1 MSQEDYTPAVET
13 ARAYYNSED
22 ADTFYF
28 TIWGGEDLHIGMYES
43 ADEPIFDASV
53 RTVHRMADKVDQTI
67 GAGTRVCDI
76 GGGYGGTARHLVKRF
91 DCHVDVLN
99 LSEVENERDRQMNKE
114 QGLDHKIDVYDGSFD
129 STPFEAESFDLVW
142 CQDSIL
148 HADDR
153 AAVLK
158 EVDRILK
165 PGGEF
170 IFTDPMQTDNAP
182 EGVLDPILA
191 RIHLP
196 SLGSVSFYQDTARKL
211 GWEDL
216 GFEDHT
222 DQLPRHYG
230 RVLEELERR
239 EGELKGKVSEEYIAN
254 MKKGLRHWVD
264 GGNSGYLQW
273 GILHFRKPQS

>member
-1 MSQEDYTPAVET
+1 MSEEYSEAVET
-13 ARAYYNSED
+13 AREYYNSED

-28 TIWGGEDLHIGMYES
+28 TIWGGEDLHIGMYQSEDES
-43 ADEPIFDASV
+43 IFDASV
-53 RTVHRMADKVDQTI
+53 RTVHHMADQVRQTI
-67 GAGTRVCDI
+67 NASTRVCDI
-76 GGGYGGTARHLVKRF
+76 GAGYGGTARHLVKRF
-91 DCHVDVLN
+91 GCHVDALN

-114 QGLDHKIDVYDGSFD
+114 QGLDHLIDVYDGSFD
-129 STPFEAESFDLVW
+129 DTPFADNSFGLVW

-153 AAVLK
+153 EVVLK

-170 IFTDPMQTDNAP
+170 IFTDPMQTDDVP

-196 SLGSVSFYQDTARKL
+196 SLGSVRFYREVAAKL

-216 GFEDHT
+216 GFDDHT
-222 DQLPRHYG
+222 PQLPRHYG
-230 RVLEELERR
+230 RVLEELQRR
-239 EGELKGKVSEEYIAN
+239 ENELRGKVSDEYIEN

-264 GGNSGYLQW
+264 GGNSGYLAW
-273 GILHFRKPQS
+273 GILHFRKPEQ

>member
-1 MSQEDYTPAVET
+1 MSKAYSDAVET
-13 ARAYYNSED
+13 AREYYNSED

-28 TIWGGEDLHIGMYES
+28 TIWGGEDLHIGMYQSE
-43 ADEPIFDASV
+43 DEPIFDASV
-53 RTVHRMADKVDQTI
+53 RTVHRMADKVQLTI
-67 GAGTRVCDI
+67 GEGTRVCDV

-91 DCHVDVLN
+91 GCHVDVLN

-114 QGLDHKIDVYDGSFD
+114 QGLDHLIDVFDGSFD
-129 STPFEAESFDLVW
+129 GTPFDSESFDLVW

-153 AAVLK
+153 EKVLK

-170 IFTDPMQTDNAP
+170 IFTDPMQTDDCP

-196 SLGSVSFYQDTARKL
+196 SLGSPGFYKATGAKL

-222 DQLPRHYG
+222 PQLPRHYG

-239 EGELKGKVSEEYIAN
+239 EGELAGKVSTEYIEN
-254 MKKGLRHWVD
+254 MKTGLRHWVD
-264 GGNSGYLQW
+264 GGNSGYLTW
-273 GILHFRKPQS
+273 GILHFRKPAK

>member
-1 MSQEDYTPAVET
+1 MSQDYSEAVET

-43 ADEPIFDASV
+43 EDESIYDASV
-53 RTVHRMADKVDQTI
+53 RTVHTMADKVASPITEDTYI
-67 GAGTRVCDI
+67 CDI
-76 GGGYGGTARHLVKRF
+76 GGGYGGTARHLVRRYN
-91 DCHVDVLN
+91 CGVDVIN
-99 LSEVENERDRQMNKE
+99 LSEVENQRDRQMNKE
-114 QGLDHKIDVYDGSFD
+114 QGLDHKIHVYDGSFD
-129 STPFEAESFDLVW
+129 KMPFSDETYDLVW

-153 AAVLK
+153 AAVLR

-170 IFTDPMQTDNAP
+170 IFTDPMQTDDCP

-196 SLGSVSFYQDTARKL
+196 SLGSPGFYRETAQEL

-216 GFEDHT
+216 GFADYTPH
-222 DQLPRHYG
+222 LPLHYG
-230 RVLEELERR
+230 RVLEELQGR
-239 EGELKGKVSEEYIAN
+239 EEELRGKVSDEYIEN
-254 MKKGLRHWVD
+254 MKTGLRHWVD
-264 GGNSGYLQW
+264 GGNSGYLTW
-273 GILHFRKPQS
+273 GILHFRKPQK

>member
-1 MSQEDYTPAVET
+1 MSQDYSEAVET

-43 ADEPIFDASV
+43 ADESIYDASV
-53 RTVHRMADKVDQTI
+53 RTVHTMADKVASPITEDTK
-67 GAGTRVCDI
+67 VCDI
-76 GGGYGGTARHLVKRF
+76 GGGYGGTARHLVRRF
-91 DCHVDVLN
+91 NCQVDVIN
-99 LSEVENERDRQMNKE
+99 LSEVENQRDRQMNQE

-129 STPFEAESFDLVW
+129 STPFEAESYDLVW

-153 AAVLK
+153 EAVLK

-170 IFTDPMQTDNAP
+170 IFTDPMQTDNCP

-196 SLGSVSFYQDTARKL
+196 SLGSPGFYKETAQKL

-216 GFEDHT
+216 GYT
-222 DQLPRHYG
+222 DTTPHLPRHYG
-230 RVLEELERR
+230 RVLEELESR
-239 EGELKGKVSEEYIAN
+239 EEELRGKVSDEYIEN
-254 MKKGLRHWVD
+254 MKKGLRHWVE
-264 GGNSGYLQW
+264 GGNSGYLTW
-273 GILHFRKPQS
+273 GILHFRKPQK

>member
-1 MSQEDYTPAVET
+1 MSDKEYSEAVET
-13 ARAYYNSED
+13 AREYYNSED

-28 TIWGGEDLHIGMYES
+28 TIWGGEDLHLGMYQSEDES
-43 ADEPIFDASV
+43 IYDASV
-53 RTVHRMADKVDQTI
+53 RTVYHMADLVKAPITE
-67 GAGTRVCDI
+67 GTRICDI

-91 DCHVDVLN
+91 GCHVDVAN
-99 LSEVENERDRQMNKE
+99 LSEVENQRDRQMNKE
-114 QGLDHKIDVYDGSFD
+114 QGLDHLIDVYDASFD
-129 STPFEAESFDLVW
+129 RTPFDAASFDLVW

-153 AAVLK
+153 AAVLR

-170 IFTDPMQTDNAP
+170 IFTDPMQTDDCP

-196 SLGSVSFYQDTARKL
+196 SLGSPGFYKETAKQL

-216 GFEDHT
+216 GFEEHA

-230 RVLEELERR
+230 RVLQELEGR
-239 EGELKGKVSEEYIAN
+239 EGELRGKVSDEYIEN
-254 MKKGLRHWVD
+254 MKQGLRHWVE
-264 GGNSGYLQW
+264 GGNSGYLTW
-273 GILHFRKPQS
+273 GVLHFRKPA